1 MNIGLKNNQ
10 HQLTGES
17 THRFGQLRARVE
29 ATLPSPAMIVVSSA
43 RPGDGKSATAF
54 GLAGALAQAKHRV
67 LLVDTSVESP
77 SLGRIHYVA
86 GGPDVDFADVS
97 RFASPV
103 AAQRFDGISFA
114 DQRCDREISM
124 DSIKV
129 AVADMR
135 AHFDYIVVDTSP
147 LIGSDLA
154 VLFSTI
160 ADGTLLTL
168 RMGRMPSPADER
180 IVTTLKRVGA
190 PVLGVL
196 TLTQDI
202 IKGFTRQRGEIV
214 PAVRIPARHVTS
226 HHSIEPE
233 VGHAA
238 AEPARRAVRY
248 ESKIL
253 K

>member
-1 MNIGLKNNQ
+1 MKIGLKKNQ
-10 HQLTGES
+10 LQLTGES
-17 THRFGQLRARVE
+17 THRFGQLRARIE
-29 ATLPSPAMIVVSSA
+29 ATFTNSAMIVVSSA
-43 RPGDGKSATAF
+43 RRGDGKSATAF

-67 LLVDTSVESP
+67 LLVDTSLESP

-114 DQRCDREISM
+114 DQRCNREISM
-124 DSIKV
+124 DSVKV

-154 VLFSTI
+154 VLFSSI

-168 RMGRMPSPADER
+168 RMGRMPSAADELT
-180 IVTTLKRVGA
+180 VTTLKRVGA

-196 TLTQDI
+196 TLTQDVI
-202 IKGFTRQRGEIV
+202 RGFTRQRGEIV
-214 PAVRIPARHVTS
+214 PANRIPARHVTS
-226 HHSIEPE
+226 HHSVEPE
-233 VGHAA
+233 VVHGA
-238 AEPARRAVRY
+238 AEPVRRTVRY